1 MGAPV
6 KGFSIAR
13 QWMRLSPA
21 MLPFADAATDELPL
35 SRLLR
40 LSLFQISVGMAA
52 VLLIGTLNRVMIVE
66 LQVPAG
72 LVAVMVALPLVFAP
86 LRALI
91 GFRSDNYASALGWRR
106 VPYIW
111 FGTIFQFSGFAM
123 MPFALIL
130 LSGDTTGPM
139 WVGQVAAAISFLLV
153 GAGMHMVQTAGLALA
168 TDIAPP
174 KVQAKVV
181 ALLSVMFLLGMLLS
195 SIVFGALLSPFSQ
208 IKLIQVIQ
216 GAAALTLIINFIAV
230 WQQEPRVPNR
240 NMDRVTEPSFVEA
253 WRELRMTGPWGRRLL
268 ATGLG
273 TYAFSMQDILLE
285 PYGGQILGLS
295 VGTTTLLTALFASG
309 GILGFWTAAKRIGGG
324 SDANRIAGFGAM
336 FGTLGFAGVLLAAPL
351 SSAGLFAC
359 GIAVIGF
366 GAGLF
371 GHGTLTSCM
380 QAAPADKVGLALGS
394 WGAMQAT
401 AAGLA
406 IASGGLLR
414 DTLAE
419 LASSGMLGPVLTGP
433 AVGYCAVYA
442 IEIALLFAT
451 LVVIGPLVRAPQ
463 SHDSPLGL
471 SEPQTAT

>member
-6 KGFSIAR
+6 TGFSIAR
-13 QWMRLSPA
+13 QWMKLSPSL
-21 MLPFADAATDELPL
+21 LPFADAATKELPL

-72 LVAVMVALPLVFAP
+72 LVAVMVGLPLVFAP

-106 VPYIW
+106 LPYIW
-111 FGTIFQFSGFAM
+111 FGSIFQFSGFAM

-130 LSGDTTGPM
+130 LSGDTTGPE
-139 WVGQVAAAISFLLV
+139 WAGQVAAAISFLLV

-174 KVQAKVV
+174 EARAKVV
-181 ALLSVMFLLGMLLS
+181 ALLSVMFLLGMLIS
-195 SIVFGALLSPFSQ
+195 AVVFGALLSPFSQ
-208 IKLIQVIQ
+208 VKLIQVIQ
-216 GAAALTLIINFIAV
+216 GAGVLTLVFNFIAV
-230 WQQEPRVPNR
+230 WKQEPRVPNR
-240 NMDRVTEPSFVEA
+240 NMDRVREPSFVEA
-253 WRELRMTGPWGRRLL
+253 WRELRATGPWGRRLT

-273 TYAFSMQDILLE
+273 TFGFSMQDILLE

-295 VGTTTLLTALFASG
+295 VGMTTLLTALFAAG
-309 GILGFWTAAKRIGGG
+309 GIMGFWHAARRIGDGV
-324 SDANRIAGFGAM
+324 DANRIAGFGAM
-336 FGTLGFAGVLLAAPL
+336 FGTLGFAAVMLAAPL
-351 SSAGLFAC
+351 GSPGLFAG
-359 GIAVIGF
+359 GIIVIGF

-394 WGAMQAT
+394 WGAVQAT

-414 DTLAE
+414 DTLAG
-419 LASSGMLGPVLTGP
+419 LAARDMLGPVLTGP
-433 AVGYCAVYA
+433 AIGYCAVYL
-442 IEIALLFAT
+442 IEIAMLFAT
-451 LVVIGPLVRAPQ
+451 LVVIGPLVRRQNHVHPR
-463 SHDSPLGL
+463 LGI
-471 SEPQTAT
+471 SAPQTAT

>member
-1 MGAPV
+1 MGASV
-6 KGFSIAR
+6 KKFSISK
-13 QWMRLSPA
+13 QWMKLSPS

-40 LSLFQISVGMAA
+40 LSLFQVSVGMAA

-66 LQVPAG
+66 LQMPAS
-72 LVAVMVALPLVFAP
+72 LVAIMVALPLIFAP

-91 GFRSDNYASALGWRR
+91 GFKSDNYASALGWRR

-130 LSGDTTGPM
+130 LSGDTSGPE
-139 WVGQVAAAISFLLV
+139 WAGQVAAAISFLLV

-181 ALLSVMFLLGMLLS
+181 ALLSVMFLIGMLIS
-195 SIVFGALLSPFSQ
+195 SLVFGALLTPFSQ
-208 IKLIQVIQ
+208 LALIQVIQ
-216 GAAALTLIINFIAV
+216 GAGAITLVLNLIAV
-230 WQQEPRVPNR
+230 WKQEPRVPNR
-240 NMDRVTEPSFVEA
+240 NMDRTVAPSFMEA
-253 WRELRMTGPWGRRLL
+253 WRELRATGPWGRRLA

-273 TYAFSMQDILLE
+273 TFAFSMQDILLE
-285 PYGGQILGLS
+285 PYGGQILGLA

-309 GILGFWTAAKRIGGG
+309 GILGFWLAAKRIGGG
-324 SDANRIAGFGAM
+324 DDANRIAGFGAM
-336 FGTLGFAGVLLAAPL
+336 WGTLGFAGVLLAAPVD
-351 SSAGLFAC
+351 SPAFFAG
-359 GIAVIGF
+359 GIAIIGF

-380 QAAPADKVGLALGS
+380 QAAPVDKIGLALGT
-394 WGAMQAT
+394 WGAVQAT
-401 AAGLA
+401 SAGIA
-406 IASGGLLR
+406 IACGGILR
-414 DTLAE
+414 DTIAE
-419 LASSGMLGPVLTGP
+419 LADKGMLGPVLTGP
-433 AVGYCAVYA
+433 AIGYCAVYL

-451 LVVIGPLVRAPQ
+451 LVVIGPLVRAP
-463 SHDSPLGL
+463 SRLHSPLGR

>member
-1 MGAPV
+1 MS
-6 KGFSIAR
+6 GFSISK
-13 QWMRLSPA
+13 QWMKLSPSL
-21 MLPFADAATDELPL
+21 LPFADAATDELPL

-111 FGTIFQFSGFAM
+111 FGTIFQFCGFAM

-139 WVGQVAAAISFLLV
+139 WAGQVAAAISFLLV

-168 TDIAPP
+168 TDLAPA
-174 KVQAKVV
+174 KSQAKVV
-181 ALLSVMFLLGMLLS
+181 ALLSVMFLLGMMLS
-195 SIVFGALLSPFSQ
+195 AIIFGALLTPFSQ

-216 GAAALTLIINFIAV
+216 GAAAITLLINFFAV

-240 NMDRVTEPSFVEA
+240 NMNREREPSFMEA
-253 WRELRMTGPWGRRLL
+253 WRELRATGPWGRRFA
-268 ATGLG
+268 ATGIG
-273 TYAFSMQDILLE
+273 TFAFSMQDILLE

-309 GILGFWTAAKRIGGG
+309 GIVGFWLAARRIGGG
-324 SDANRIAGFGAM
+324 ADANRIAGFGAM

-351 SSAGLFAC
+351 SGPGLFAG

-380 QAAPADKVGLALGS
+380 QAAPADKVGLALGC
-394 WGAMQAT
+394 WGAVQAT

-406 IASGGLLR
+406 IASGGLVR
-414 DTLAE
+414 DSITDLAAGE
-419 LASSGMLGPVLTGP
+419 WLGPVLTGP
-433 AVGYCAVYA
+433 AVGYCAVYL
-442 IEIALLFAT
+442 IEIALLFLT
-451 LVVIGPLVRAPQ
+451 LVVIGPLVRPASPD
-463 SHDSPLGL
+463 HLPLGR